1 MTPMRARSR
10 RPTTCAVSMLL
21 RNSVVSCED
30 ITVVAPLMTECRGP
44 RTACAGFDGNTWP
57 VTSQSNNMR
66 MQARCCLTEGGDMSG
81 GEVFDIS
88 GHMDR
93 LHVLQPGNPL
103 PFAPAQKHGSGA
115 SIGRPRVAVTD
126 IDREEFEEAAGA
138 ALPCPG

>member
-1 MTPMRARSR
+1 
-10 RPTTCAVSMLL
+10 
-21 RNSVVSCED
+21 
-30 ITVVAPLMTECRGP
+30 
-44 RTACAGFDGNTWP
+44 
-57 VTSQSNNMR
+57 
-66 MQARCCLTEGGDMSG
+66 MSG

-138 ALPCPG
+138 ALPCPGDQRRQSPRRVSPDAQFTHPATLTGFGG